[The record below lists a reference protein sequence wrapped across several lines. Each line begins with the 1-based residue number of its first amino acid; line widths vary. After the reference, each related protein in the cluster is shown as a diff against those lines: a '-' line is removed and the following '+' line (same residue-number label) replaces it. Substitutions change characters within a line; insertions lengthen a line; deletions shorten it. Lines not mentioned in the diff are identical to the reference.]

1 LYRQEYHPSQTL
13 YLFETYMVKQR
24 YEFNVLQNEIVN
36 GLAVR
41 LIIVGAVLIVV
52 GIILLWTLFIRT
64 GSLVGLLEGGLNLI
78 TGLIS
83 VYAGQAFRRIVQT
96 KGDDID
102 NLIEALKT
110 MTMVYNV
117 EIATLIIT
125 GIGLAYNALH

>member
-1 LYRQEYHPSQTL
+1 
-13 YLFETYMVKQR
+13 MVKQR
-24 YEFNVLQNEIVN
+24 YEFNALQNEVVN

-41 LIIVGAVLIVV
+41 LIVVGAVLIIVR
-52 GIILLWTLFIRT
+52 IIILWTLFIRT

-117 EIATLIIT
+117 EIAALIVT
-125 GIGLAYNALH
+125 GAGLAYNALR